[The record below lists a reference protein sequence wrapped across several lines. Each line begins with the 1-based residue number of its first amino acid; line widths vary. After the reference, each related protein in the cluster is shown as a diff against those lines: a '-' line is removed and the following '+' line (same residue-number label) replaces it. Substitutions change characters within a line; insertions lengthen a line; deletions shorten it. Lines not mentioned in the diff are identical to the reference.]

1 MPPGLLVLDPG
12 PLASLQDAG
21 RPGLARVGL
30 SQGGA
35 ADRGAWRLANRLV
48 GNPPGCA
55 AIEVTL
61 GGFAAV
67 AQANL
72 LIAVTGAEGPVELA
86 GRAVDRNAVVFW
98 PQGVR
103 LDCRMPSA
111 GLRSY
116 LAVRGGWTGDPVP
129 GSVSWR
135 ALARV
140 GAPPLAAGDVLEV
153 GEDTAYVPVVGHV
166 AVAPLGN
173 HVELAA
179 TWGPRADWLTD
190 EARRRLRAMPWRV
203 TDRLDRTGVRL
214 AGEDLRWQSPGA
226 ELASEGVVRG
236 AIQVPPSGQPILFL
250 ADHPATG
257 GYPVVAVV
265 SSVAADRAA
274 QLRPGDEV
282 RLSLP

>member
-12 PLASLQDAG
+12 PLALLQDAG

-48 GNPPGCA
+48 GNPPHCA
-55 AIEVTL
+55 ALEVTL

-86 GRAVDRNAVVFW
+86 GRQVDRNAVLLW
-98 PQGVR
+98 PKGVR

-116 LAVRGGWTGDPVP
+116 LAVRGGWAGAPVL
-129 GSVSWR
+129 GSRSWHT
-135 ALARV
+135 LARV
-140 GAPPLAAGDVLEV
+140 GPLPLAAGDVLEV
-153 GEDTAYVPVVGHV
+153 GEETAYVPVVGYV
-166 AVAPLGN
+166 AVAPLVSE
-173 HVELAA
+173 VELAA

-190 EARRRLRAMPWRV
+190 TARHRLRALPWHV

-214 AGEDLRWQSPGA
+214 SGEELHWQTPGA
-226 ELASEGVVRG
+226 QLASEGVVRG
-236 AIQVPPSGQPILFL
+236 AVQVPPSGQPILFL

-257 GYPVVAVV
+257 GYPVVAVL
-265 SSVAADRAA
+265 SSAAADRAA
-274 QLRPGDEV
+274 QLRPGDVV
-282 RLSLP
+282 RIHLP